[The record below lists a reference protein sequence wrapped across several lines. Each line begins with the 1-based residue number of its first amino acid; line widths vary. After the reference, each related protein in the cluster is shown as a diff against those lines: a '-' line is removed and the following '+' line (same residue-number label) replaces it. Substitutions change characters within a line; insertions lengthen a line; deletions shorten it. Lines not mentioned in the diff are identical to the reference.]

1 MSGLGDSGMVISN
14 GSLGPTRTVEAIA
27 PPLASR
33 LSAVERT
40 PLYFGPAS
48 RPLFGWYHEP
58 VGKVRSALAAVI
70 CPPLGHEYINSHRS
84 LRHLAD
90 RCAAAGV
97 PALRFDYDGTGNS
110 AGADE
115 DPDRLAAWLS
125 SIREAMA
132 QVRRLSG
139 CQEMG
144 LAGLRIGATL
154 AALTSTDAEIS
165 FLALWAPCTRG
176 RSYVR
181 ELKAIHL
188 TGGSLFRPEPTEVS
202 DLEAGG
208 FVYTKQTQRDL
219 SGLNLESTVPRARR
233 ILIASR
239 TDFAEDPSLR
249 LAWSQRGLRV
259 EERRLP
265 GYIAMMAEAHDT
277 KVPHAAIGELVA
289 WVISGEARQ
298 NTERAA
304 DPTASDNA
312 RVVRFAPPRVCPDLP
327 VMRDGEIRE
336 CTVRFGRSAKRFG
349 IMSEPVEAP
358 VPAMPIVVLPNAG
371 ATHHVGPNRLYVLLA
386 RSLSLAG
393 FRCFR
398 VDLPGLGDSVLDD
411 PECEN
416 DVYPPTASAEI
427 ALTLNTLAT
436 EYGSEPFILMGLCSG
451 AHTAFHAG
459 LDLAGH
465 RVAECALINPLTFY
479 YKRGMSLRQPTY
491 KHHTR
496 WQDYMTSIRSPA
508 RWLKLMRGESDVR
521 SIFSS
526 VVTQARI
533 RIAAKMRSWRRRWIP
548 ADATMTTVDDLETDL
563 PRLLVS
569 GRKLTFVF
577 SRMDP
582 GYALLTTGGGDTIK
596 KLIREKRIAIRFIEG
611 ADHTFSAR
619 FPRCELIGTI
629 VQHLVQRYRSAG

>member
-1 MSGLGDSGMVISN
+1 MSGLGDSGMLTPN
-14 GSLGPTRTVEAIA
+14 GLSGPARTDGAVA
-27 PPLASR
+27 PLASQS
-33 LSAVERT
+33 SAVERT
-40 PLYFGPAS
+40 PFYFGPAS

-58 VGKVRSALAAVI
+58 VGKVRSALAMVV
-70 CPPLGHEYINSHRS
+70 CPPLGHEYVNSHRS
-84 LRHLAD
+84 LRHFAD

-97 PALRFDYDGTGNS
+97 PTLRFDYDGTGNS

-139 CQEMG
+139 CREMG

-165 FLALWAPCTRG
+165 FLALWAPCIRG
-176 RSYVR
+176 RAYVR
-181 ELKAIHL
+181 ELKAMQL
-188 TGGSLFRPEPTEVS
+188 TGSSPFRLKSTGAS

-208 FVYTKQTQRDL
+208 FVFTEQTQRDL
-219 SGLNLESTVPRARR
+219 GGLNLESTVPRAKR

-239 TDFAEDPSLR
+239 VDFAEDPSLR
-249 LAWSQRGLRV
+249 VAWSQRGLHV
-259 EERRLP
+259 EQKRLP
-265 GYIAMMAEAHDT
+265 GYIDMMAEAQDT
-277 KVPHAAIGELVA
+277 KVPHAAIGELVT
-289 WVISGEARQ
+289 WVISSETRQ
-298 NTERAA
+298 DMERIA
-304 DPTASDNA
+304 DPTVFDNT
-312 RVVRFAPPRVCPDLP
+312 RVVRFAPPIVCPELP
-327 VMRDGEIRE
+327 VTRAREIRE
-336 CTVRFGRSAKRFG
+336 CIVLFGRSPKRFG
-349 IMSEPVEAP
+349 ITSEPVDAAGR
-358 VPAMPIVVLPNAG
+358 AMPTVVLPNAG
-371 ATHHVGPNRLYVLLA
+371 ATHHVGPNRLHVLLA

-398 VDLPGLGDSVLDD
+398 LDLPGLGDSVLDE
-411 PECEN
+411 PEREN
-416 DVYPPTASAEI
+416 DVYLPTASAEI
-427 ALTLNTLAT
+427 ALALNTLET
-436 EYGSEPFILMGLCSG
+436 KYGSEPSILMGLCSG

-491 KHHTR
+491 QHHRR
-496 WQDYMTSIRSPA
+496 WREYMTSIRSP
-508 RWLKLMRGESDVR
+508 RHWLKLMRGESDALG
-521 SIFSS
+521 IFSF

-533 RIAAKMRSWRRRWIP
+533 RIAAKMRRWRRRWNP
-548 ADATMTTVDDLETDL
+548 ADATTEDDLETDL
-563 PRLLVS
+563 PRLLAS
-569 GRKLTFVF
+569 GRKLTFIL

-582 GYALLTTGGGDTIK
+582 GYALLTTGGGDTVK
-596 KLIREKRIAIRFIEG
+596 KLIREERIAIRFIERG
-611 ADHTFSAR
+611 DHTFSVR

>member
-1 MSGLGDSGMVISN
+1 MSGLRDSGMVMPD
-14 GSLGPTRTVEAIA
+14 GSSGPARTDGAIA
-27 PPLASR
+27 PLASQ
-33 LSAVERT
+33 SSTVERT

-58 VGKVRSALAAVI
+58 VGKVRSALAMVI
-70 CPPLGHEYINSHRS
+70 CPPLGHEYVNSHRS

-154 AALTSTDAEIS
+154 AALTSVDVEIS

-176 RSYVR
+176 RAYVR
-181 ELKAIHL
+181 ELKAMQL
-188 TGGSLFRPEPTEVS
+188 TGSSLFRPELTEAS

-208 FVYTKQTQRDL
+208 FVFTEQTQRDL
-219 SGLNLESTVPRARR
+219 SGLNLESTVPRAKR

-239 TDFAEDPSLR
+239 VDFAEDPSLR
-249 LAWSQRGLRV
+249 VAWSQGGLRV
-259 EERRLP
+259 EQRRLP
-265 GYIAMMAEAHDT
+265 GYIDMMAEAQDT
-277 KVPHAAIGELVA
+277 KVPHAAIGELA
-289 WVISGEARQ
+289 TWVISGQTRQ
-298 NTERAA
+298 DTEGAA
-304 DPTASDNA
+304 DLTVSDSA
-312 RVVRFAPPRVCPDLP
+312 RVVRFAPSLVCPDLP
-327 VMRDGEIRE
+327 VVKAREIRE
-336 CTVRFGRSAKRFG
+336 CIVRFGRSPKRFG
-349 IMSEPVEAP
+349 IMSEPVDAAVQA
-358 VPAMPIVVLPNAG
+358 VPTVVLSNAG

-398 VDLPGLGDSVLDD
+398 LDLPGLGDSVLDE
-411 PECEN
+411 PEREN
-416 DVYPPTASAEI
+416 DVYLPTASAEI
-427 ALTLNTLAT
+427 SLALNTLAT
-436 EYGSEPFILMGLCSG
+436 EYGSESFILTGLCSG

-459 LDLAGH
+459 LDLAGY

-491 KHHTR
+491 KYHGR
-496 WQDYMTSIRSPA
+496 WQQYMTSIRSPA
-508 RWLKLMRGESDVR
+508 RWLKLMRGGTDVL
-521 SIFSS
+521 SIFST
-526 VVTQARI
+526 VVAQARI
-533 RIAAKMRSWRRRWIP
+533 RIAAKMRSWRRRWNP
-548 ADATMTTVDDLETDL
+548 ADATITTADDLETDL
-563 PRLLVS
+563 LRLLAS
-569 GRKLTFVF
+569 GRTLTFVF
-577 SRMDP
+577 SRTDP
-582 GYALLTTGGGDTIK
+582 GYALLTTDGGDTVK
-596 KLIREKRIAIRFIEG
+596 KLIREKRVAIRFIER

-619 FPRCELIGTI
+619 YPRCEFIGTI

>member
-1 MSGLGDSGMVISN
+1 MSGLGDSGMVMPN
-14 GSLGPTRTVEAIA
+14 GLSGPARTDGAVA
-27 PPLASR
+27 PLASQS
-33 LSAVERT
+33 SAVERT
-40 PLYFGPAS
+40 PFYFGPAS

-58 VGKVRSALAAVI
+58 VAKVRRALAMVI
-70 CPPLGHEYINSHRS
+70 CPPLGHEYVNSHRS

-97 PALRFDYDGTGNS
+97 PTLRFDYDGTGNS

-176 RSYVR
+176 RAYVR
-181 ELKAIHL
+181 ELKAIQL
-188 TGGSLFRPEPTEVS
+188 TGSSPFRPEPTGAS

-208 FVYTKQTQRDL
+208 FVYTKQTQREL
-219 SGLNLESTVPRARR
+219 SGLNLESTVPRAKR

-239 TDFAEDPSLR
+239 VDFAEDPSLR
-249 LAWSQRGLRV
+249 VAWSQGGLRV
-259 EERRLP
+259 EQRRLP
-265 GYIAMMAEAHDT
+265 GYIDMMAEPQDT
-277 KVPHAAIGELVA
+277 KVPHAAIGELVT
-289 WVISGEARQ
+289 WVISTGTRQ
-298 NTERAA
+298 DMERAA
-304 DPTASDNA
+304 DPIVCDNA
-312 RVVRFAPPRVCPDLP
+312 RVMQFAPPTVCPDLP
-327 VMRDGEIRE
+327 VMRDREIRE
-336 CTVRFGRSAKRFG
+336 CIILFGRSAKRFG
-349 IMSEPVEAP
+349 IMSEPVEAA
-358 VPAMPIVVLPNAG
+358 VPTVPIVVLPNAG
-371 ATHHVGPNRLYVLLA
+371 AVHHVGSNRLYVLLA

-398 VDLPGLGDSVLDD
+398 LDLPGLGDSVPDE
-411 PECEN
+411 PEREN

-427 ALTLNTLAT
+427 ALALNTLAT
-436 EYGSEPFILMGLCSG
+436 KYGSEPFILMGLCSG

-491 KHHTR
+491 KHHVR
-496 WQDYMTSIRSPA
+496 WQEYMISIRSPA
-508 RWLKLMRGESDVR
+508 RWLKLMRGESDVLD
-521 SIFSS
+521 IFYF
-526 VVTQARI
+526 VVAQARI
-533 RIAAKMRSWRRRWIP
+533 RIAAKMRSWRRRWNP
-548 ADATMTTVDDLETDL
+548 ADAAMTTADDLETDL
-563 PRLLVS
+563 PRLLAS
-569 GRKLTFVF
+569 GRELTFIL

-582 GYALLTTGGGDTIK
+582 GYALLTTGGGDTVK

-611 ADHTFSAR
+611 ADHTFSVR